1 MGRFSWNL
9 VKKDVEEGIKLLPTK
24 QWMEDRMWK
33 EVYFFV
39 RNRITKG
46 KIVRVWCSMYWTP
59 WCEVEYEIK
68 KILNEEM
75 KEYVTKCNVTRIW
88 SDRHLIAD
96 TPQEVC
102 ELLMKHSNIDNV
114 VLMTKSIEKYI
125 PDEET
130 KKGNTPDAIQ
140 TLSLEQSFRHILE
153 KYNLTR
159 VIPVSEMIVLYTQ
172 AYIVN
177 SILYDKNQ

>member
-1 MGRFSWNL
+1 
-9 VKKDVEEGIKLLPTK
+9 
-24 QWMEDRMWK
+24 
-33 EVYFFV
+33 
-39 RNRITKG
+39 
-46 KIVRVWCSMYWTP
+46 
-59 WCEVEYEIK
+59 
-68 KILNEEM
+68 M

-159 VIPVSEMIVLYTQ
+159 IIPVSEMIVLYTQ